1 MDDQEQQAVEN
12 LLAVTSSIL
21 PLISFKSK
29 RFDTWYWPGSKD
41 GTVPKKYEI
50 LWKAIGQFW
59 DDSVSSLVLFGPQ
72 GVGKTHLALAI
83 GWNIL
88 WQNKRVIFYQV
99 ENLLDVIRTS
109 YDSQRSEHS
118 YAVPEML
125 AACRECDLLI
135 LDDFGAHTVT
145 EWSMAKLDAIIDY
158 RYAHQSKLLIT
169 TNSLDMPER
178 ILDRCKDGLIIEVT
192 GESQRG
198 KHAGR

>member
-1 MDDQEQQAVEN
+1 MDDQEKQAAEK
-12 LLAVTSSIL
+12 LLAVTGSIL
-21 PLISFKSK
+21 PLVSFSSK

-41 GTVPKKYEI
+41 GTVPKKYEALWKSTAQFRADSMASLI
-50 LWKAIGQFW
+50 LW
-59 DDSVSSLVLFGPQ
+59 GPP
-72 GVGKTHLALAI
+72 GVGKTHMALAI
-83 GWNIL
+83 GWNTL
-88 WQNKRVIFYQV
+88 YQNKRVIFYQV

>member
-1 MDDQEQQAVEN
+1 MDEQEKQAAEK
-12 LLAVTSSIL
+12 LLAVTRSVL
-21 PLISFKSK
+21 PLISFKSQ
-29 RFDTWYWPGSKD
+29 RFDTWYWPGSKND
-41 GTVPKKYEI
+41 RVPKKYETV
-50 LWKAIGQFW
+50 WKAVERFR
-59 DDSVSSLVLFGPQ
+59 DDSMASLVLFGPA

-99 ENLLDVIRTS
+99 ENLLDLIRTS
-109 YDSQRSEHS
+109 FEGKKTEG
-118 YAVPEML
+118 VL
-125 AACRECDLLI
+125 ASLRECDLLI
-135 LDDFGAHTVT
+135 LDDFGAHAVT

-158 RYAHQSKLLIT
+158 RYEHHSKLLIT

-198 KHAGR
+198 KHQ